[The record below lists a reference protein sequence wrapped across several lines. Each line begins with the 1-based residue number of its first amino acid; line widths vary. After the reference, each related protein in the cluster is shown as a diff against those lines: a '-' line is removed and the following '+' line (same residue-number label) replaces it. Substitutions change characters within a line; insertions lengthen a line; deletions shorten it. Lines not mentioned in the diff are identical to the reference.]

1 MPLKRVRHV
10 TAFSKSCRLL
20 IPRSTGARA
29 IRRQRHGGF
38 NTAGRKALTLN
49 LFDDSVVESRCTC
62 IRFESLGPTVT
73 NVEHRTT
80 EHHSAAGRAMPFD
93 HTASMSWKALYSA
106 TGIRVG
112 SPTMRLILR
121 LLQTRQTRSS
131 LAILHGVSRSY
142 PCRQVPR
149 SGARHPGAASAKTSN
164 PGPSPSHS
172 RMELRRRHSAP
183 AAVHR
188 SGHCRSTRRQRIS
201 KKGNVIGNQ
210 RL

>member
-1 MPLKRVRHV
+1 MCRRISVRLWTV
-10 TAFSKSCRLL
+10 RIGRFYRDKCGT
-20 IPRSTGARA
+20 PYDRA
-29 IRRQRHGGF
+29 SQRG
-38 NTAGRKALTLN
+38 L
-49 LFDDSVVESRCTC
+49 SRD
-62 IRFESLGPTVT
+62 
-73 NVEHRTT
+73 
-80 EHHSAAGRAMPFD
+80 AFD

-164 PGPSPSHS
+164 PGPSSSHS